1 MWLNSSNDDVTNRI
15 RLRRVIACTTP
26 YYEGMSNPLLNES
39 TFDKMRQRHAGEA
52 GWAAASGQSSGQ
64 ASSTWAPPISDG
76 PISEYRSGTMT
87 VSGAASASLLL
98 FSLLLI
104 SAAFGWMAV
113 AEPQPGVLSFPPLAF
128 VGAIVGFIAV
138 IIAVFKPMLSH
149 VLGPVYAIGQGI
161 FVGAISKMFDAAYSG
176 IVLQAVAT
184 TLAVFGVMLFL
195 YRTRVL
201 RVTDKFRRV
210 VIGATLGVAV
220 LYLVSIVARLFGG
233 EVSFITSSSGV
244 GILFSLFVAG
254 LAAFN
259 LALDFDFIENGE
271 RMALPRRMEWF
282 AAIGLLVTL
291 VWLYLEVLRL
301 LAKLR
306 DR

>member
-1 MWLNSSNDDVTNRI
+1 
-15 RLRRVIACTTP
+15 
-26 YYEGMSNPLLNES
+26 MSNPLLNES

-52 GWAAASGQSSGQ
+52 GWAAASGQPSGQ
-64 ASSTWAPPISDG
+64 ATGTWAPPINDG

-113 AEPQPGVLSFPPLAF
+113 AEPQPGVLSFPPMAL
-128 VGAIVGFIAV
+128 VGAVVGFIAV

-201 RVTDKFRRV
+201 RVTDKFRRI
-210 VIGATLGVAV
+210 VIGATLGVLV
-220 LYLVSIVARLFGG
+220 LYLVSFIVRLFGANI
-233 EVSFITSSSGV
+233 SFITSSSGI

-306 DR
+306 SR